1 MTEGPAQLSGLGGAA
16 GVVVVVSEVV
26 VVDTEVAEGV
36 KEVERAQPR

>member
-1 MTEGPAQLSGLGGAA
+1 MTAAVRIGGGAA
-16 GVVVVVSEVV
+16 GVVMVVSEVV